1 MRETTP
7 KVIAKTV
14 IKLTGLDVFKETRD
28 REYVETRALLNT
40 MLRDDIGMG
49 WTRIADFYK
58 DNGKKMNHATVM
70 HSVKSYPFYKQH
82 NKKLQKLEGCFNFS
96 QEISEENVNT
106 TLNLQNNYENLQY
119 KYVKLEKKLNSP
131 MISLMYDIPEDKWDE
146 VIERIGMLKKS
157 WEWKSNDKCLVVE
170 SSSGVSNNY

>member
-82 NKKLQKLEGCFNFS
+82 NKKLQKLEGCFNFLS
-96 QEISEENVNT
+96 ALASICLILSLVTENCKPT
-106 TLNLQNNYENLQY
+106 
-119 KYVKLEKKLNSP
+119 
-131 MISLMYDIPEDKWDE
+131 
-146 VIERIGMLKKS
+146 
-157 WEWKSNDKCLVVE
+157 
-170 SSSGVSNNY
+170 SSRV